1 VNLFISRLLYHAGA
15 EAPTS
20 DDLQHGTTT
29 DVIFRFDDFELDTA
43 KRELR
48 RAGRPRALQPL
59 VFAALAYLIE
69 HRDRVVSKAELL
81 EQLWPDVVVT
91 DASVQRAIS
100 LARDAIDDNGARL
113 RTVPKQGYRFSASVR
128 TERPTPEGKSFQP
141 RFVRSGDVHI
151 AYHTIGEGPVDLVV
165 VSPWVAPMRVLAAQP
180 GVATW
185 LARLSEL
192 GRVVMF
198 DKRGT
203 GNSDRVKKLPTLEQR
218 VDDLRAVLDAIGST
232 DAILIGVSE
241 GGTLCLVCAA
251 ALPDR
256 VRGVVLL
263 SAFARWA
270 AAPDY
275 PFGWGPQAVQK
286 LRDYI
291 RAAWGGGHS
300 IRPAFGAAFGDDSEF
315 AEWTARMELEGA
327 SPGAALDLLEMN
339 LQLDIRPV
347 LPTVSVPV
355 IVLHN
360 AHDTVSDVGNGRYL
374 AAHIPGAELIE
385 PDTRDHLFL
394 TSGADFS
401 IAAIKKLIE
410 RPRQTSTHFLST
422 VLAVEWDAEDSDTS
436 PFESTIARF
445 KGMSTGAPNVWSF
458 DGPQRAIQ
466 CAHGLQVQNPA
477 ARMQIGV
484 HAGEVARAGGR
495 LHGEGVDTARAIA
508 QAGMPGEIWVSQILR
523 DLVHGSAL
531 TFSPRQSVELPDGR
545 SITTLASE
553 RPAEITKR

>member
-1 VNLFISRLLYHAGA
+1 M
-15 EAPTS
+15 
-20 DDLQHGTTT
+20 
-29 DVIFRFDDFELDTA
+29 IFRFDDFELDTA
-43 KRELR
+43 QRELR
-48 RAGRPRALQPL
+48 RAGRPRALQPR
-59 VFAALAYLIE
+59 VFATLEYLIR
-69 HRDRVVSKAELL
+69 HRDRVVPKTELL
-81 EQLWPDVVVT
+81 EKLWPDVIVT

-100 LARDAIDDNGARL
+100 LARDAISDEGSHI
-113 RTVPKQGYRFSASVR
+113 RTVPKQGYRFVADVRSERAPVWTASDA
-128 TERPTPEGKSFQP
+128 FQP
-141 RFVRSGDVHI
+141 RFARSGDVHI
-151 AYHTIGEGPVDLVV
+151 AYHTFGEGAVDLVV

-180 GVATW
+180 GVAKW
-185 LARLSEL
+185 LARLAEL

-203 GNSDRVKKLPTLEQR
+203 GNSDRVRKLPTLEQR

-256 VRGVVLL
+256 IRGVVLQ

-275 PFGWGPQAVQK
+275 PFGWSPQAVQK

-291 RAAWGGGHS
+291 TAAWGGGHS
-300 IRPAFGAAFGDDSEF
+300 IRPAFGAGLSDDPGF

-339 LQLDIRPV
+339 LQLDVRPA

-385 PDTRDHLFL
+385 PDTGDHLFL
-394 TSGADFS
+394 TGGADVS
-401 IAAIKKLIE
+401 VAAIRKLIE
-410 RPRQTSTHFLST
+410 RPRQTGTHFLST
-422 VLAVEWDAEDSDTS
+422 VLVIEWDGPGPDALSL
-436 PFESTIARF
+436 ESTVVRF
-445 KGMSTGAPNVWSF
+445 RGMSAGAPNVWCF

-466 CAHGLQVQNPA
+466 CAHALQA
-477 ARMQIGV
+477 LGSTARMRIGV
-484 HAGEVARAGGR
+484 HAGEVTRAGGR
-495 LHGEGVDTARAIA
+495 LHGEGMDTAVAIA
-508 QAGMPGEIWVSQILR
+508 RAAAPGEIWASQVLR
-523 DLVHGSAL
+523 DLVYGSPL
-531 TFSPRQSVELPDGR
+531 TFSPRQAVELPDGR
-545 SITTLASE
+545 SIAAVASE